1 MFHLQMC
8 LQIQLQNPKT
18 KRVKE
23 RNSRFFFFCQRALF
37 IKKKLQDDIWWPFS
51 AVFGD
56 LLSFFVPHNFFK
68 RLTLH
73 GNSRISKFC
82 VLYANIVKS
91 FKNNLDVNWS
101 GFSTRK
107 KIGTKRPAAAKVPL
121 FLNKLNNW
129 VFCQRVDFVPK
140 TVRSR

>member
-1 MFHLQMC
+1 MFRLQMC
-8 LQIQLQNPKT
+8 LQIQLQTLKT

-23 RNSRFFFFCQRALF
+23 RNSRIFLAKRALF
-37 IKKKLQDDIWWPFS
+37 IKKELQDDTWWPFS

-56 LLSFFVPHNFFK
+56 LLSFFVPHNFIK

-91 FKNNLDVNWS
+91 FKNNLDVN
-101 GFSTRK
+101 
-107 KIGTKRPAAAKVPL
+107 
-121 FLNKLNNW
+121 
-129 VFCQRVDFVPK
+129 
-140 TVRSR
+140 

>member
-1 MFHLQMC
+1 M
-8 LQIQLQNPKT
+8 
-18 KRVKE
+18 
-23 RNSRFFFFCQRALF
+23 
-37 IKKKLQDDIWWPFS
+37 KLQDDTWWPFS
-51 AVFGD
+51 ALFGD

-140 TVRSR
+140 TVRSRPCFSSLGLFSLKWQITWKYLRALGVNKHLNWIGIQKQ